1 MWWILASLLFAGAM
15 AQDRPLCADNEMFNG
30 RECICAPGYF
40 TSLNN
45 SRARCNDEC
54 DNVYKSWFTTGECIE
69 AFKSLKEEQ
78 RPACHLRCGLR
89 IAVLAQIALIVILAA
104 ALSTLFFTIP
114 MCIATCCSCIQ
125 AKRANK
131 NAKRVYNDT
140 QASKS
145 QELSNVGNPYAYS
158 YWPWYGRQ

>member
-1 MWWILASLLFAGAM
+1 MGYGHSPLHPIPLYFA
-15 AQDRPLCADNEMFNG
+15 NVSE
-30 RECICAPGYF
+30 
-40 TSLNN
+40 
-45 SRARCNDEC
+45 ARCSDEC
-54 DNVYKSWFTTGECIE
+54 DDVYASWFTEGNCIQAFSSIE
-69 AFKSLKEEQ
+69 AAN
-78 RPACHLRCGLR
+78 RPHCQLRCGFR
-89 IAVLAQIALIVILAA
+89 IKLIPQIGLLVIVAA

-145 QELSNVGNPYAYS
+145 QEVSTVGYNPYAY
-158 YWPWYGRQ
+158 WPYYGRS